1 MSTFDNAEE
10 KEPGKERKSNAFQRE
25 KRDARAATDRV
36 GP

>member
-10 KEPGKERKSNAFQRE
+10 KEPDKERKNNAFQRE
-25 KRDARAATDRV
+25 KRDARAATERV